1 MYNKTIGNFSNLNLS
16 EKNSKITELKIP
28 KVTKEETIVGHQV
41 KKTFSNSHSYNIN
54 SISLNSDQE
63 TFLSADD
70 LRINLWNLNYEKE
83 CMNILDIKPGN
94 MEDLTEVITC
104 ACFHPLECNTFL
116 YSSSKGALKLGDLRQ
131 STTVSSFEKSF
142 ELEEDP
148 STKTFFSEIISSISD
163 ARFSHDGK
171 LILAR
176 DYMTLKL
183 WDVRVEKKPLSILYV
198 HEGIRSK
205 LCDLYESDSIFDK
218 FETRFSGDSSLIY
231 TGSYKNNF
239 HVFDANGKVHDTVE
253 ATRSTRKTKQGSFKK
268 KKKDEYDSSDFTK
281 KCLHMSVHPKEDVV
295 SVSVIN
301 NLYIYSKSQVTE
313 EKEIL

>member
-1 MYNKTIGNFSNLNLS
+1 
-16 EKNSKITELKIP
+16 
-28 KVTKEETIVGHQV
+28 
-41 KKTFSNSHSYNIN
+41 
-54 SISLNSDQE
+54 
-63 TFLSADD
+63 
-70 LRINLWNLNYEKE
+70 
-83 CMNILDIKPGN
+83 MNVVDIKPGN

-104 ACFHPLECNTFL
+104 SCFHPIECNTFL

-131 STTVSSFEKSF
+131 SSTVSSFEKSF
-142 ELEEDP
+142 EIEEDP

-163 ARFSHDGK
+163 AKFSHDGK

-183 WDVRVEKKPLSILYV
+183 WDVRVEKKPLSVLYV

-205 LCDLYESDSIFDK
+205 LCDLYESDAIFDK

-239 HVFDANGKVHDTVE
+239 HVFDSNGTVHDTVE
-253 ATRSTRKTKQGSFKK
+253 ATRSTRKSKGSFKK
-268 KKKDEYDSSDFTK
+268 KKKDEYDTTDFSK
-281 KCLHMSVHPKEDVV
+281 KCLHLSVHPKEEVV

-301 NLYIYSKSQVTE
+301 NLYIYSKSAVTE